1 MRFYI
6 FSDMLK
12 KSSYVNVIVSNKPQM
27 TSVGMNRG
35 VWTEKCS
42 FFLGLIARIIFD
54 MQLKFSGNV
63 NKSFIINVSVIC
75 MRNTAVNQD

>member
-1 MRFYI
+1 M
-6 FSDMLK
+6 
-12 KSSYVNVIVSNKPQM
+12 Q
-27 TSVGMNRG
+27 
-35 VWTEKCS
+35 